1 MAGKIR
7 AALIRKEADTYRSQ
21 GLHRE
26 ARDLYSQLLNS
37 SSNIDPGTQAAIRTQ
52 IEQIRK
58 AENENST
65 QDERRKLSAEL
76 LTILKSG
83 WGNAPTESDILVCAH
98 ALMELGCFAEA
109 LTEFKQL
116 LQQGTDVESVI
127 EPVGVCLAQIF
138 VPGML
143 ADAIDRLARES
154 LPDPAAAEA
163 LRQALHRRL
172 RRAPGPGNPPRPGME
187 SRPPP
192 ESRRWLS
199 RVFHGLMDR
208 LRRR

>member
-26 ARDLYSQLLNS
+26 ARDLYAQLLS
-37 SSNIDPGTQAAIRTQ
+37 SSTNIDPGTQAAIRTQ

-65 QDERRKLSAEL
+65 KDERRKLSAEL
-76 LTILKSG
+76 LAILKSG
-83 WGNAPTESDILVCAH
+83 WGNTPTESDILVCAH

-109 LTEFKQL
+109 LNEFKEL
-116 LQQGTDVESVI
+116 LQRGTEVENVI
-127 EPVGVCLAQIF
+127 EPVGACLAQLY

-154 LPDPAAAEA
+154 LPDPSAAEA
-163 LRQALHRRL
+163 LRQALDERL
-172 RRAPGPGNPPRPGME
+172 RCAPGPDNPPCLGLE

-192 ESRRWLS
+192 ESRRRLS
-199 RVFHGLMDR
+199 RVFHSLMDR

>member
-7 AALIRKEADTYRSQ
+7 AALIRKEADIYRSQ
-21 GLHRE
+21 GLNRE
-26 ARDLYSQLLNS
+26 ARDLYNHLLSS
-37 SSNIDPGTQAAIRTQ
+37 SSNIDAGTEAAIRTQ

-58 AENENST
+58 AENEHST
-65 QDERRKLSAEL
+65 QDERRKLSVEL
-76 LTILKSG
+76 LAILKSG
-83 WGNAPTESDILVCAH
+83 WGNTPTESDILVCAH

-109 LTEFKQL
+109 LNEFKQL
-116 LQQGTDVESVI
+116 LQQGTDLESVI
-127 EPVGVCLAQIF
+127 EPVGVCLAQLF

-163 LRQALHRRL
+163 LRQALGGRL
-172 RRAPGPGNPPRPGME
+172 RCAPGLDNPPCLGLE

-192 ESRRWLS
+192 EPRRWLS
-199 RVFHGLMDR
+199 RVFQGLMDR